1 MRYLHDRIGRQEML
15 EKVALGM
22 HCTVKLSPT
31 HSRRVA
37 PRRRRQSPTQG
48 SRQLSLRRHDVLNR
62 FIRTAWRT
70 PIVGF
75 LGVISAWDTPRNDI
89 FLLLARKVEP
99 RDNEHRRTS
108 GSVESQSSHRER
120 SRQRVLQP
128 ELDGSRRDE
137 ESLSGEP
144 RYAEGARVAD
154 TGENAEVGEL
164 GHDDQPQAQNGRRS
178 ADTRLESTQHDLVE
192 CQVDEIVD
200 SDAESDNESAS
211 FAIRQPAVAQQGS
224 TKRKQSA
231 TKQDMASG
239 LQKRRQ
245 ISGFSAQRR
254 CPNEAFRHSSSDS
267 AGAQNGD
274 VADRPIHRRMNHGT
288 EDRPAQYRGPQ
299 VGMRNLTAGG
309 GVSQAHEKVA
319 GNTSDTTQEV
329 DWSPLT
335 KGCAATNIPQWRL
348 PNATL
353 LGVDLDEDGFLQY
366 KIAGSWNLVKDDEPS
381 FSGTAATVWLLSI
394 GGSLNLVKSND
405 SIEMSFGMPW
415 KIEPVY
421 STRR

>member
-1 MRYLHDRIGRQEML
+1 MSDYRLVLDQKKWGREYEIHRHDRG
-15 EKVALGM
+15 KVAGTRGTPQETIFSFYWQERSS
-22 HCTVKLSPT
+22 HETTSTVGPAGALSPNRAT
-31 HSRRVA
+31 ENGKIQSISNSVA
-37 PRRRRQSPTQG
+37 VTDG
-48 SRQLSLRRHDVLNR
+48 S
-62 FIRTAWRT
+62 
-70 PIVGF
+70 
-75 LGVISAWDTPRNDI
+75 
-89 FLLLARKVEP
+89 
-99 RDNEHRRTS
+99 
-108 GSVESQSSHRER
+108 